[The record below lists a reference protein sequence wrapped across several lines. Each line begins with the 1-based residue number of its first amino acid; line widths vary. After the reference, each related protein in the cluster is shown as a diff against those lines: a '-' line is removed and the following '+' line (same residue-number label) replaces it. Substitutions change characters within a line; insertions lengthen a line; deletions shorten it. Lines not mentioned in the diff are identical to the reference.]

1 MTSMCN
7 AVKGPVESATSVVKG
22 IPKQFDVVIDSI
34 DDNDVD
40 VDVKRIKIPQTK
52 EVEAPEEMVQLEK
65 DDIKAIQDNKE
76 DIMKLKESKC
86 VDFDTWSRLSS

>member
-1 MTSMCN
+1 MCN

-22 IPKQFDVVIDSI
+22 IPKQFDGVIDSI